1 MQFSIG
7 SVSALAALQGSKKSL
22 QSDRFMVAE
31 PDRALGATLGVW
43 PWRLPTA
50 AGAAGMGPAVGPGG
64 LIDTKAYGK
73 LKQFDGKEENWA
85 TWCFVARSYFTLLS
99 QDFDHMLDLAENS
112 PTGALAMAK
121 LSEQGRIHAR
131 TFVPHLGTEH
141 GRGLEGPGGC
151 LPAAAGTRACSWASS
166 AQTGR
171 RARKPLSWKTW
182 RTGKCWCAGTRTRQ
196 QTW

>member
-73 LKQFDGKEENWA
+73 LKQIDGKEENWA
-85 TWCFVARSYFTLLS
+85 TWCLWPGATLPCS
-99 QDFDHMLDLAENS
+99 
-112 PTGALAMAK
+112 
-121 LSEQGRIHAR
+121 AR
-131 TFVPHLGTEH
+131 TSTT
-141 GRGLEGPGGC
+141 C
-151 LPAAAGTRACSWASS
+151 W
-166 AQTGR
+166 
-171 RARKPLSWKTW
+171 TW
-182 RTGKCWCAGTRTRQ
+182 PRTAP
-196 QTW
+196 